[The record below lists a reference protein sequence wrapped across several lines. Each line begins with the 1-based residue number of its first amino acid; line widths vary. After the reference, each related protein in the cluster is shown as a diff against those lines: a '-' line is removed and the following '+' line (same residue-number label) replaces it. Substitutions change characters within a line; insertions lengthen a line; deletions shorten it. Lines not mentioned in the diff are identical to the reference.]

1 MKNAPWTS
9 DDAPEM
15 GRRGGSET
23 GRQRRRTSMLSTIGS
38 VEAEARRV
46 LENSGSRLK
55 PEDFKTIEYLLANV
69 YIAGWKRGYQAGWRK
84 ERAFVE
90 QARKRDAAA

>member
-1 MKNAPWTS
+1 MRHAPWTS
-9 DDAPEM
+9 HEAPEM

-23 GRQRRRTSMLSTIGS
+23 GRQRRRQSMLSTIGS
-38 VEAEARRV
+38 VEEEARRV
-46 LENSGSRLK
+46 LENSGSRLT
-55 PEDFKTIEYLLANV
+55 PADFKTIEYLLANV

-90 QARKRDAAA
+90 QARKATAA